1 VDKLMAIYNSVN
13 KINDHVKI
21 ASAGNFCI
29 VCAKKLCA
37 EKKISAYDAEREL
50 KGRIDNK
57 KVLFVRTSG
66 VDQCVCMDCIKDI
79 YDEHIAPTLP
89 TEYEGEAE

>member
-1 VDKLMAIYNSVN
+1 MGMYNPVN
-13 KINDHVKI
+13 QISDHIKI
-21 ASAGNFCI
+21 ASAGNFCV

-37 EKKISAYDAEREL
+37 EKKIGAYEAQAEL
-50 KGRIDNK
+50 KGKIENK

-79 YDEHIAPTLP
+79 YDEHIAPTLE
-89 TEYEGEAE
+89 TETAVEGDNQ